1 MKIVYRL
8 WVTVVCVT
16 TSKPDIEW
24 WYANDRLKNHLIENV
39 QVHTFRTSIEQQTSY
54 KLWIM
59 RRLGKSK
66 RILNMEKYE
75 PSSMVCMYMKRQRT
89 NQPENRKYFS
99 LNALSCWSWPRF
111 GFLLSSHIW
120 FSSFYFYFFLFS
132 NRKCVMVCRCT
143 MFFFSQMSALSD
155 LSRNPNSTW
164 LKYVHEE
171 WVNAFNYWALN
182 VPC

>member
-1 MKIVYRL
+1 MR
-8 WVTVVCVT
+8 
-16 TSKPDIEW
+16 D
-24 WYANDRLKNHLIENV
+24 ANDHRLKNHRIENV

-59 RRLGKSK
+59 WRIGKSK

-75 PSSMVCMYMKRQRT
+75 PSSMVCGMYMKRART

-111 GFLLSSHIW
+111 VFVLSSHIW
-120 FSSFYFYFFLFS
+120 FSSLHFYFFHFS

-143 MFFFSQMSALSD
+143 RFFFSQMSALSPILLGTQIQNVSNTWGMGERILLP
-155 LSRNPNSTW
+155 LSI
-164 LKYVHEE
+164 EC
-171 WVNAFNYWALN
+171 AMLN
-182 VPC
+182 DQLSIVWMS